1 MSSPNL
7 QFLRSQDFYLDEGT
21 KGKVMC
27 NNTKGFCLVL
37 FHADSSRCTHCE
49 ECIPEFKKLPY
60 KMGGVKFA
68 LVNVNRERDVV
79 QMSAVTISPITYV
92 PYIVLYINGRPTFR
106 YDGERTTEKML
117 EFLNDVMSS
126 LQSKTAFV
134 NNPNVRIESEIP
146 AYSIGIP
153 ANVVCDAEKG
163 VCYLKYEDFVKNKII
178 R

>member
-79 QMSAVTISPITYV
+79 QMSGVTISPITYV

-117 EFLNDVMSS
+117 EFLNDVISS
-126 LQSKTAFV
+126 LQIVNRRDDPFV
-134 NNPNVRIESEIP
+134 ESLL
-146 AYSIGIP
+146 
-153 ANVVCDAEKG
+153 NWCMG
-163 VCYLKYEDFVKNKII
+163 VGEDLSDKPGFTL
-178 R
+178 